1 MDLATLNALKP
12 SEFTQAAD
20 GYRATSD
27 MAAASKDHLDNVVA
41 AGMRG
46 SLSGEAMDA
55 ALAEL
60 KKLAANFHYT
70 QIECGLA
77 STALNG
83 FAHDM
88 DVARRKLVS
97 ALGDAEALKFAV
109 GADGS
114 VTYPAGESRNS
125 VELPPP
131 GGTVAAGAA
140 PQAPG
145 PLAPGGRSALARLSL
160 DPNPNPHR
168 AEAIALADRIAAALK
183 EATEADAKWEPKIRA
198 LKADDDLTV
207 SAHDLAD
214 AQSDAAGVRE
224 AGRGYLDSI
233 GGPPKDATPVQNAD
247 WWKGLSPQEQE
258 AYLSLHPDLVG
269 KLDGLPAEVRDEAN
283 RIVLDEKQA
292 EYRIR
297 LDAIPKPPA
306 KEWTILMTLAGGSRI
321 HTDEWMDWDRKYG
334 DDYRHLT
341 DSLKGMDAIG
351 KRFDATGTEGLP
363 EAYLLGFSPDGH
375 GRAIVA
381 TGNPDTAQHQAV
393 YVPGTGSDL
402 DGVGGNINRMTDLWR
417 ETNQAS
423 PGVSVSTITWLGYDA
438 PQDPVKD
445 APFEHYAY
453 DGAPAYRQFMDG
465 LDASHSGS
473 GEPHRTAIGHS
484 YGTTLIGAA
493 AEKGDLNADDVI
505 FAGSPGVK
513 VGSAEQMD
521 VPKGHVWNEEA
532 DGDKVPDI
540 GRYGHGGSQWKFGGG
555 TFVIPS
561 DDLFGANQMNTH
573 AEGSGPND
581 HKKSEGHS
589 EYWSPG
595 STALKNQALVVVGRY
610 GDVTAPQ

>member
-1 MDLATLNALKP
+1 MDLATLKALKP
-12 SEFTQAAD
+12 SEFAQAAD

-27 MAAASKDHLDNVVA
+27 MAAAAKDHIDNVVA

-46 SLSGEAMDA
+46 SLKGTARDA

-60 KKLAANFHYT
+60 KQLSANFHYT
-70 QIECGLA
+70 QIECGLVSA
-77 STALNG
+77 ALNG
-83 FAHDM
+83 FVHDM
-88 DVARRKLVS
+88 DTARGKLLS
-97 ALGDAEALKFAV
+97 ALGDADALRFTV

-114 VTYPAGESRNS
+114 VTYPAGQSRNS

-131 GGTVAAGAA
+131 GGTVTAGAA

-145 PLAPGGRSALARLSL
+145 SQSALARLSP
-160 DPNPNPHR
+160 DPNPHR
-168 AEAIALADRIAAALK
+168 AEAIALADRIAAALR
-183 EATEADAKWEPKIRA
+183 EATEADAKWEPRIRA

-207 SAHDLAD
+207 SSHDLAD
-214 AQSDAAGVRE
+214 AQSDMGGVRE
-224 AGRGYLDSI
+224 AGQGYLDSI
-233 GGPPKDATPVQNAD
+233 GGPPKDATPARNAD
-247 WWKGLSPQEQE
+247 WWKGLTDQERE

-283 RIVLDEKQA
+283 RIVFDEKQA

-306 KEWTILMTLAGGSRI
+306 KEWTILMTLAGGARV

-341 DSLKGMDAIG
+341 ASLHGMEAIG
-351 KRFDATGTEGLP
+351 NRFDLTGTEGLP

-402 DGVGGNINRMTDLWR
+402 DGIGGNIDRMTDLWR
-417 ETNQAS
+417 QTNQAA
-423 PGVSVSTITWLGYDA
+423 PGSSVSTITWLGYDA

-465 LDASHSGS
+465 LDASHSGP

-484 YGTTLIGAA
+484 YGSTLIGAA
-493 AEKGDLNADDVI
+493 AQRGDLNADDVI

-513 VGSAEQMD
+513 VGSAGEMD

-540 GRYGHGGSQWKFGGG
+540 GRYGHGGSQWRIGGG
-555 TFVIPS
+555 TFIIPS
-561 DDLFGANQMNTH
+561 DDAFGANQMNTH
-573 AEGSGPND
+573 AEGSGPD
-581 HKKSEGHS
+581 GLKRSEGHS
-589 EYWSPG
+589 QYWTRG
-595 STALKNQALVVVGRY
+595 TTALKNQALVVVGEY
-610 GDVTAPQ
+610 GDVTAPR